1 MVAER
6 ISSLGIELHEV
17 PISAPALKQ
26 LPDAQPP
33 FSEVPNRKNLVAR
46 VPGSRHG
53 RSLILNCHLDIVPAG
68 NLEEWTRPAFGG
80 QVDEARR
87 IIYGRG
93 AMDDKAGVAIGL
105 AVLELAASK
114 VIRPQGDLI
123 VQFVLEDE
131 STGNGSLLCLSN
143 GFTADAAIILDGT
156 RRDWGINQHVG
167 SMQFAIEM
175 PGRPASVSVS
185 HMGINA
191 AEMLSELLLEL
202 RSSIFALN
210 DARAAPWT
218 QYPSPNQFVT
228 QSFNAEGRQ
237 LTVPDRAGAIC
248 YLTFT
253 PPHTLQELRQRIE
266 VIAHDFAGQRRI
278 GQPRLRWEGF
288 FACEP
293 VASASREL
301 EAVI

>member
-1 MVAER
+1 MSTRSGPGIINFDDELVQGWHQLLARLIRFPSVFEKEHAVVEMVAER

-123 VQFVLEDE
+123 VQFVLEA
-131 STGNGSLLCLSN
+131 N
-143 GFTADAAIILDGT
+143 
-156 RRDWGINQHVG
+156 
-167 SMQFAIEM
+167 
-175 PGRPASVSVS
+175 RPA
-185 HMGINA
+185 
-191 AEMLSELLLEL
+191 
-202 RSSIFALN
+202 
-210 DARAAPWT
+210 
-218 QYPSPNQFVT
+218 
-228 QSFNAEGRQ
+228 
-237 LTVPDRAGAIC
+237 TVPCCAYRMDS
-248 YLTFT
+248 LPT
-253 PPHTLQELRQRIE
+253 PP
-266 VIAHDFAGQRRI
+266 
-278 GQPRLRWEGF
+278 
-288 FACEP
+288 
-293 VASASREL
+293 
-301 EAVI
+301 